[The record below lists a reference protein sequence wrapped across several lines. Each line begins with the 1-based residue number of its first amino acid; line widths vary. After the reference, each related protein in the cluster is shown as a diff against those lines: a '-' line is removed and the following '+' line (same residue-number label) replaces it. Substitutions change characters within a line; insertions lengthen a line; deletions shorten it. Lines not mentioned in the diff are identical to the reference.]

1 VLGSPGSV
9 QQRGGDGLLFRLRR
23 QKTLYTFFFFFFL
36 DSLLNMV
43 VQQGTVNRHG
53 GSWIIV
59 SDGRGKEEMRAP
71 QNGSLMDGEMKA
83 VKSHHNNEE
92 KEREKII
99 THYPS
104 LWRKALR

>member
-1 VLGSPGSV
+1 VLGSPGFV

-59 SDGRGKEEMRAP
+59 LDGRGKEEMR
-71 QNGSLMDGEMKA
+71 
-83 VKSHHNNEE
+83 V
-92 KEREKII
+92 
-99 THYPS
+99 
-104 LWRKALR
+104 